1 MGNIEK
7 NTDGSYIIN
16 YELHFSLDKT
26 NSNYP
31 LENFVFQDYL
41 KHSSNATDSKA
52 LPYISYDRTSVR
64 VLVKTDG
71 ATDYNEIPKTEYNTS
86 WSTDM
91 STYKTEW
98 SDSSDGNPNSFKI
111 SGKEGKPIQVNLGDS
126 YYVT

>member
-1 MGNIEK
+1 M
-7 NTDGSYIIN
+7 
-16 YELHFSLDKT
+16 
-26 NSNYP
+26 
-31 LENFVFQDYL
+31 FQDYL

-111 SGKEGKPIQVNLGDS
+111 SGKEGKPIQVNLA
-126 YYVT
+126 TPIM